1 MLQGVYIK
9 ASGPLEIKA
18 STDDFFPAPIPLS
31 FGNSK
36 KGFLTFCFQQEVLR

>member
-18 STDDFFPAPIPLS
+18 SAGDFSPAPIPLS